1 MASSYAVA
9 YTVSSG
15 CLRKSQKIVKCAI
28 LCVGGGRTSM
38 TPSDALK
45 TTMERAGLSATSV
58 ARALGVSRPAVV
70 QAMGKTHPYA
80 DSLARYLEATG
91 YILWAVPE
99 SLHLDAIT
107 DDAIRI
113 DAAAGPSK

>member
-1 MASSYAVA
+1 M
-9 YTVSSG
+9 SG
-15 CLRKSQKIVKCAI
+15 WDMLTALTCPRIR
-28 LCVGGGRTSM
+28 GGDPM
-38 TPSDALK
+38 
-45 TTMERAGLSATSV
+45 
-58 ARALGVSRPAVV
+58 ARALDVSRPAVV

-107 DDAIRI
+107 DDAVRI

>member
-1 MASSYAVA
+1 
-9 YTVSSG
+9 
-15 CLRKSQKIVKCAI
+15 
-28 LCVGGGRTSM
+28 M

-45 TTMERAGLSATSV
+45 TTMERAGLSATDM
-58 ARALGVSRPAVV
+58 ARALDVSRPAVV
-70 QAMGKTHPYA
+70 QAMGKAHPYT

-107 DDAIRI
+107 DDAIKI
-113 DAAAGPSK
+113 DAAAGPIK